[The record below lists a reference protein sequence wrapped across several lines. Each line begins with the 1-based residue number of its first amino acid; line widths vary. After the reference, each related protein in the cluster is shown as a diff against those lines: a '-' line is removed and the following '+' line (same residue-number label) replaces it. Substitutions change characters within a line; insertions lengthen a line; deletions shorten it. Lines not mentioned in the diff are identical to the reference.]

1 MQRGAMKAHLPALMI
16 VALAIIGLAADGHA
30 QSPEATGFEFAI
42 REAEGGEPNQIA
54 DPRIFLTIET
64 YDTLSCWSIP
74 VQVEVTADAVRLDVS
89 DPIPPPAGTGCIA
102 VPIPATA
109 DMPLDLALGDY
120 HLAFNWRGMTD
131 TYDLVVTDN
140 YTELTA
146 KSATFTSPHFNQM
159 FGPHSLNASYDV
171 PGHSR
176 WYRFSRDSFILTCGS
191 VTGDEQFCD
200 AFTERIQSLDVSPIE
215 LASDGVWP
223 FPTQPNGHY
232 YDAPTRLY
240 KYKTEAVWNAAK
252 AEVADYIEGIF
263 STCGRS
269 VAVENW
275 RNDFADSWL
284 IRDTGCDYPY
294 SGTPSLPTTGGA
306 RTMTSS
312 SSATSS
318 SALPDTDP
326 SDNGDDPIVW
336 VLVGIAAAAVV
347 IVVTLAYARRH
358 HTDQSRE

>member
-1 MQRGAMKAHLPALMI
+1 MKAQLTVLWIA
-16 VALAIIGLAADGHA
+16 ALAIAGSPTDSHA
-30 QSPEATGFEFAI
+30 LSTEVTGFEFAI
-42 REAEGGEPNQIA
+42 READGGAPYEIA

-64 YDTLSCWSIP
+64 YDIFSCWSIP
-74 VQVEVTADAVRLDVS
+74 VQTEVTSDAVRLDVS

-109 DMPLDLALGDY
+109 DKPLDLAPGEYQLR
-120 HLAFNWRGMTD
+120 FNWRGMTD
-131 TYDLVVTDN
+131 TYDLVVTDD

-159 FGPHSLNASYDV
+159 FGPHSLNAAYDV

-176 WYRFSRDSFILTCGS
+176 WYRFPRDAFILTCGS
-191 VTGDEQFCD
+191 VTGDEQFCEV
-200 AFTERIQSLDVSPIE
+200 FTERMQSLEISPIE
-215 LASDGVWP
+215 LASDGIWP

-240 KYKTEAVWNAAK
+240 KYNSEAVWDAAK
-252 AEVADYIEGIF
+252 REVADYIEGVF

-275 RNDFADSWL
+275 RNDFAYSWL

-294 SGTPSLPTTGGA
+294 SAAPSPPTTTTG
-306 RTMTSS
+306 RTAASS
-312 SSATSS
+312 PSANPSNTP
-318 SALPDTDP
+318 LYTDP
-326 SDNGDDPIVW
+326 SDDGDDSLVW
-336 VLVGIAAAAVV
+336 VFAAIAAAALAVVV
-347 IVVTLAYARRH
+347 ILAYARH
-358 HTDQSRE
+358 HRADQLQE